1 MSPSTEIGL
10 FAPPIM
16 AAIVFVLTWNI
27 ERTTSPTG
35 TMSPG
40 RRKFYGLGCALLM
53 LIGYLMLW
61 QNEIKAAWLA
71 YPFWMSVAITGLAGF
86 IVYLIATHRGA
97 EARHSGISQHPSN
110 CGVRPERRV
119 ATSIFAWIVIV
130 WGIAGLLGG
139 IVAVA
144 RKAMSR

>member
-1 MSPSTEIGL
+1 
-10 FAPPIM
+10 M

-35 TMSPG
+35 TMSPE
-40 RRKFYGLGCALLM
+40 RRKLYGLGCALLM
-53 LIGYLMLW
+53 LIGYLILW

-71 YPFWMSVAITGLAGF
+71 YPFWMSVGITGLAGF
-86 IVYLIATHRGA
+86 IVYLIAAHRGA
-97 EARHSGISQHPSN
+97 EARDSGISQDPSN

-119 ATSIFAWIVIV
+119 ASRIFAWIVIV